1 MNTVDVAN
9 FFDDVNCG
17 KGISVQ
23 FKKSITPLSKSMVK
37 DQKILDEAKAWLN
50 LKAITNPGPYNEY
63 GTNGILIS
71 MTRIGQRFYVYE
83 KIIQDKD
90 KPIKGNALVKD
101 EAISKI
107 YDSNSSAMTHII
119 KSIKKYCPK
128 ERMSLLYSLNKLIAF
143 LFLLLTRATF

>member
-23 FKKSITPLSKSMVK
+23 FKKSINPLSESMVK

-128 ERMSLLYSLNKLIAF
+128 
-143 LFLLLTRATF
+143 RAHEFIIFS

>member
-9 FFDDVNCG
+9 FFDAVSCC

-23 FKKSITPLSKSMVK
+23 FKKSIVPLSESIVK

-50 LKAITNPGPYNEY
+50 LKAVTNPGPYNEY

-107 YDSNSSAMTHII
+107 YDSSSSAMTHII

-128 ERMSLLYSLNKLIAF
+128 
-143 LFLLLTRATF
+143 RAHEFVIFS

>member
-9 FFDDVNCG
+9 FFEGVNCG

-23 FKKSITPLSKSMVK
+23 FKKSIAPLSESIVN

-50 LKAITNPGPYNEY
+50 LKAVTNPGPYNEY

-107 YDSNSSAMTHII
+107 YDSSSSAMTHII

-128 ERMSLLYSLNKLIAF
+128 
-143 LFLLLTRATF
+143 RAHEFVIFS

>member
-1 MNTVDVAN
+1 
-9 FFDDVNCG
+9 
-17 KGISVQ
+17 
-23 FKKSITPLSKSMVK
+23 MVK

-119 KSIKKYCPK
+119 KFIKKYCPK
-128 ERMSLLYSLNKLIAF
+128 
-143 LFLLLTRATF
+143 RAHEFIIFS